1 MNQIEFMFFD
11 MTIVY
16 EILRYLTM
24 TPCNELLLSK
34 NHLKILKFSSMQ
46 LIEYL
51 HLKSHLKNIEVF
63 LKGKSRHDIEPKVAS
78 KPIVGK

>member
-24 TPCNELLLSK
+24 TPCKELLMSK
-34 NHLKILKFSSMQ
+34 NHLKILNFSSMQ

-51 HLKSHLKNIEVF
+51 HLKNIEVF